1 MGITKYQNLEDRSK
15 DLLRRTVKLCKL
27 VGENTF
33 TKRIISQLIACSGSV
48 GANYLEAGGAMS
60 KRDFIKCIK
69 ISRKEAR
76 ECLVWIEGL
85 EEACDNSEI
94 DFESLKQEYREFTYI
109 FTSIIDK
116 TETRKV

>member
-1 MGITKYQNLEDRSK
+1 MKVKKYQNLEDRSK
-15 DLLRRTVKLCKL
+15 ELLRQTIRLCKL
-27 VGENTF
+27 VGENSF

-76 ECLVWIEGL
+76 ECLIWIEGL
-85 EEACDNSEI
+85 EEAYERKDVN
-94 DFESLKQEYREFTYI
+94 FEPLKQEYREFTYI

-116 TETRKV
+116 IEMKK